1 MGTIDVD
8 PAMMERLT
16 DEGEP
21 MEGSVTKR
29 IMIGFVLSAGL
40 VGSVTM
46 PAAADE
52 IRQGLNA
59 PMILQMFSR
68 PAEKPETVMR
78 EMLRPDAVQATPARF
93 DQPQVM
99 PDGSVR
105 YGTGAASVTMTIRNP
120 CPPGDIEHE
129 MLVLRSLPGRRK

>member
-1 MGTIDVD
+1 MASVT
-8 PAMMERLT
+8 A
-16 DEGEP
+16 
-21 MEGSVTKR
+21 GSVTRR
-29 IMIGFVLSAGL
+29 ILSGLVLSAGV
-40 VGSVTM
+40 VGGLSV

-68 PAEKPETVMR
+68 PPETPETVMR
-78 EMLRPDAVQATPARF
+78 EMLRPDTVKATPVGFA
-93 DQPQVM
+93 QQQVM

-105 YGTGAASVTMTIRNP
+105 YGSGASSVTMTIRNP

-129 MLVLRSLPGRRK
+129 MMALRPLPGRGRK